1 MAYVVT
7 NGALPSIERIV
18 PAAVSNWNVE
28 KGACDIETAYLAH
41 AHTSPIKHL
50 DIESA
55 LWDKTVMM
63 AFLQSF
69 TVERWAAAGVNRINA
84 ADLMGQLN
92 RLGVRNN
99 RTFVGFLSHVM
110 EYCCKHAAHPAN
122 PPPPEEGGEA
132 ARLQCLTSSAAFV
145 AYFNSEAGRRH
156 RDEGMHYSTTL
167 SKRVCKV
174 CHSNSQ
180 RPVFRCVTCVES
192 T

>member
-7 NGALPSIERIV
+7 NGALRSIERIV

-28 KGACDIETAYLAH
+28 KGACDIETAYVAH

-84 ADLMGQLN
+84 AGQLN

-132 ARLQCLTSSAAFV
+132 ACLQC
-145 AYFNSEAGRRH
+145 
-156 RDEGMHYSTTL
+156 
-167 SKRVCKV
+167 
-174 CHSNSQ
+174 
-180 RPVFRCVTCVES
+180 
-192 T
+192 